1 MDKSDYTDNAKTLL
15 NDTNTYLPLDSDP
28 NTTTVSRVNKKLKD
42 LKNQEK
48 PMPMIKSDKMRQQSL
63 NSTGFHNCFTTWFSY
78 YNLWKYFADVLK
90 LHDKYFTPLC

>member
-48 PMPMIKSDKMRQQSL
+48 LDKHTHDQIRQNEATIAKFYGLS
-63 NSTGFHNCFTTWFSY
+63 
-78 YNLWKYFADVLK
+78 
-90 LHDKYFTPLC
+90 